1 MPKDLHLKDWIK
13 IKLQQ
18 YNISSFYYLAH
29 KNNLEG
35 ILKYGI
41 LPKNEV
47 IEKGLDSTSFAEIG
61 VQESRDA
68 INIAL
73 ADKKIYNI
81 HDMVP
86 LYLTPKTP
94 TLFARKNIREQL
106 FFSVIQSFILTDDQ
120 IEFVFSDG
128 NAGSSSTRFFYSLN
142 VTL

>member
-61 VQESRDA
+61 VQERRDA

-73 ADKKIYNI
+73 AEKNIYNI

-94 TLFARKNIREQL
+94 TLFCPYSGALGTKRKTQYPFL
-106 FFSVIQSFILTDDQ
+106 SV
-120 IEFVFSDG
+120 DG
-128 NAGSSSTRFFYSLN
+128 PSYYS
-142 VTL
+142 